1 MKRILFIFVLSFS
14 LNLIAQGQYSIKEN
28 ILYYGETEDNYVKE
42 RCRLDLYYRRDQK
55 NFPTIVWFHGG
66 GLKRGNKNIAERLK
80 NQGIAIVSANYR
92 FYPEVN
98 TRQVVTDAAAAVAWT
113 FISIE
118 KYVFFVLYSLKDS
131 ADFRRLMALS
141 TH

>member
-1 MKRILFIFVLSFS
+1 MKRILYIFVLSFS

-42 RCRLDLYYRRDQK
+42 RCTLDLYYPRDQK

-80 NQGIAIVSANYR
+80 NQG
-92 FYPEVN
+92 N
-98 TRQVVTDAAAAVAWT
+98 TPTHQPT
-113 FISIE
+113 F
-118 KYVFFVLYSLKDS
+118 KK
-131 ADFRRLMALS
+131 
-141 TH
+141 